1 MQKQTAEIWEY
12 QLEKLDLIKLTAMK
26 LIIQIPCY
34 NEEKSLPVTF
44 ADLPKKIDGIDII
57 ETLIIN
63 DGSSDK
69 TVEVAKQLGVNHI
82 VSFTQNRGLAMAF
95 SAGIEKCLELGA
107 DIIVNTDADNQYFG
121 GDIPKL
127 VEPVIQ
133 HNADVVIGDRET
145 HKINHFSWLKKK
157 LQYSGS
163 SLVRSLSNTNV
174 PDAVSGFR
182 AFSKEAALNIN
193 VLTEFSYTIENL
205 IQLGNHRLKIV
216 SVPVKT
222 NAKIRD
228 SRLFKNLP
236 SFIKNQLATILR
248 VYATYKALRVF
259 TAIGL
264 IMLLPGLAGFARFLY
279 YYFTDG
285 GNGHIQSL
293 IFSTTFII
301 IGFLVFM
308 FGILSDLISNN
319 RKLIE
324 KTLYKIKLLELKD
337 KK

>member
-1 MQKQTAEIWEY
+1 MQNQTAEIWEY

-34 NEEKSLPVTF
+34 NEEKSLPITF

-82 VSFTQNRGLAMAF
+82 ISFTQNRGLAMAF
-95 SAGIEKCLELGA
+95 SAGIEKCLKLGA

-133 HNADVVIGDRET
+133 HKADVVIGDRET

-182 AFSKEAALNIN
+182 AFSKEAALSIN

-205 IQLGNHRLKIV
+205 IQLGNQRLKIV

-222 NAKIRD
+222 NEKLRD

-236 SFIKNQLATILR
+236 SFVKNQLATILR

-308 FGILSDLISNN
+308 FGIISDLIGNN

-324 KTLYKIKLLELKD
+324 KTLYKIKQLELKD